1 MALLALAVFG
11 GYTLYDRYQSNSGDC
26 RNAVAW
32 HREAV
37 QRNNNAVLRASEL
50 NPSTMTNSDAR
61 TEAIHFEN
69 LAAAQRDS
77 DPPPAGSEFN
87 AAMVLYYEM
96 MAET

>member
-1 MALLALAVFG
+1 
-11 GYTLYDRYQSNSGDC
+11 
-26 RNAVAW
+26 
-32 HREAV
+32 
-37 QRNNNAVLRASEL
+37 
-50 NPSTMTNSDAR
+50 MTNSDAR

-77 DPPPAGSEFN
+77 DPPLAGSEFN